1 MWGARNMPAPPY
13 DGFRRSK
20 KHVFR
25 RMRQGTFS
33 LLGRGAILAQKKARI
48 LQFGHTRYVLKLFY
62 KSKQS
67 KMPPDSKSFKYS
79 VPFSYKR

>member
-33 LLGRGAILAQKKARI
+33 LLGRGGYFGAKKSPNFAIRAYQVCVEAIL
-48 LQFGHTRYVLKLFY
+48 
-62 KSKQS
+62 
-67 KMPPDSKSFKYS
+67 
-79 VPFSYKR
+79 

>member
-25 RMRQGTFS
+25 RMWQGAFS
-33 LLGRGAILAQKKARI
+33 LLGRGTILAQKKPEFCNSGI
-48 LQFGHTRYVLKLFY
+48 PGVQ
-62 KSKQS
+62 
-67 KMPPDSKSFKYS
+67 
-79 VPFSYKR
+79 